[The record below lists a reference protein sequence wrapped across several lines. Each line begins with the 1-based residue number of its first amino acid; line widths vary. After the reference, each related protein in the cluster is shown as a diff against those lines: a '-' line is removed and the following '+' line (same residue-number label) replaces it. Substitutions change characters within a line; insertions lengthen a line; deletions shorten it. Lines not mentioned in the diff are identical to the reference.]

1 MSTAKFEKLIDLIIN
16 EDQERAEQLFHEI
29 VVEKSR
35 EIYESLMDEEMHE
48 DMSEDLLDE
57 IETEE
62 AGMHGMMEAGEE
74 DEIEDMDFDTDAAD
88 MDADAADM
96 DADAA
101 DMDMDDMGD
110 MGGDEEAPAT
120 KGDIQDLEDKLDE
133 LIAEFEAMM
142 GSEGEEEEEEGEE
155 EEEEGESMVAE
166 AIALKQ
172 VGGATYDKFAKGGDD
187 GSNTK
192 SPALTKP
199 KVVQTGAGPVN
210 FSGGGDETVPTSP
223 KANMGYVKQGGDL
236 ISGVK
241 NAPGSSFSEKG
252 ESTPKPVTKD
262 AASDK
267 RSPVAES
274 KKSVKKVV
282 R

>member
-35 EIYESLMDEEMHE
+35 EIYESLMSE

-57 IETEE
+57 IENEE
-62 AGMHGMMEAGEE
+62 AGMHGVMEADEEE
-74 DEIEDMDFDTDAAD
+74 DEIEDLDFDTDAAD
-88 MDADAADM
+88 MDVDAADM
-96 DADAA
+96 DADDADMDADVADMDA
-101 DMDMDDMGD
+101 DMDME
-110 MGGDEEAPAT
+110 DEEAPAT
-120 KGDIQDLEDKLDE
+120 KADIDDLADKIDE
-133 LIAEFEAMM
+133 LIADFEAKM
-142 GSEGEEEEEEGEE
+142 GVMGDEEEE

-172 VGGATYDKFAKGGDD
+172 VGGSTYDKFAKGGDH
-187 GSNTK
+187 GANTK
-192 SPALTKP
+192 SPSLTKP

-223 KANMGYVKQGGDL
+223 KANTGYLKHGGDL
-236 ISGVK
+236 MSGAK
-241 NAPGSSFSEKG
+241 NTPGHDNFSEKG

-267 RSPVAES
+267 HSPVAES
-274 KKSVKKVV
+274 KKSVKKIV

>member
-57 IETEE
+57 IESEE
-62 AGMHGMMEAGEE
+62 AGMHGMTEADEE
-74 DEIEDMDFDTDAAD
+74 TDEIEDMDFDTDAAD

-96 DADAA
+96 DVDAA
-101 DMDMDDMGD
+101 DMDTDMDD

-120 KGDIQDLEDKLDE
+120 KGDIHDLEDKLDE

-172 VGGATYDKFAKGGDD
+172 VGGATYDKFAKGGDH

-210 FSGGGDETVPTSP
+210 FSGGGDESVPTSP
-223 KANMGYVKQGGDL
+223 KANMGYIKQGGDL
-236 ISGVK
+236 ISGAK

-274 KKSVKKVV
+274 KKSVKKIV

>member
-62 AGMHGMMEAGEE
+62 AGMHGMMEADEEE

-101 DMDMDDMGD
+101 DMDTDM
-110 MGGDEEAPAT
+110 GDEEAPAT

-142 GSEGEEEEEEGEE
+142 GAEGEEEEEEGEE

-172 VGGATYDKFAKGGDD
+172 VGGATYDKFAKGGDH
-187 GSNTK
+187 GANTK

-199 KVVQTGAGPVN
+199 KVVQTGANPVN
-210 FSGGGDETVPTSP
+210 FSGGGDESVPTSP
-223 KANMGYVKQGGDL
+223 KANTGYLKHGGDL
-236 ISGVK
+236 MSGAK
-241 NAPGSSFSEKG
+241 NAPGSTFNEKG

-262 AASDK
+262 GASDK
-267 RSPVAES
+267 HSPVAES
-274 KKSVKKVV
+274 KKSVKKIV

>member
-1 MSTAKFEKLIDLIIN
+1 
-16 EDQERAEQLFHEI
+16 
-29 VVEKSR
+29 
-35 EIYESLMDEEMHE
+35 MDEEMHE

>member
-57 IETEE
+57 IESEQ
-62 AGMHGMMEAGEE
+62 AGMHGMMEADEEE

-96 DADAA
+96 DVDAA
-101 DMDMDDMGD
+101 DMDADMGD
-110 MGGDEEAPAT
+110 DEEAPAT

-172 VGGATYDKFAKGGDD
+172 VGGATYDKFAKGGDH

-210 FSGGGDETVPTSP
+210 FSGGGDESVPTSP
-223 KANMGYVKQGGDL
+223 KANMGYIKQGGDL
-236 ISGVK
+236 ISGAK